1 MTKIELDLA
10 EDVHRWLTER
20 AAEHGF
26 TLTQMVEHILVLES
40 GLRKVDALGRSIKF
54 RDTVFRDTVYRQ
66 LTTPIDVCALKS
78 EEN

>member
-10 EDVHRWLTER
+10 EDMHRWLTER

-26 TLTQMVEHILVLES
+26 TLAQMVEHILVLES

-54 RDTVFRDTVYRQ
+54 RDTVYRQ
-66 LTTPIDVCALKS
+66 LTTPIDVCAPKS
-78 EEN
+78 EES